1 MDNAGK
7 KRVGL
12 KLALVEDHVL
22 LRQSLKTYIQSHER
36 EWSVVL
42 EAQNG
47 QSLADQLSR
56 LPLEEQPDIVLLDIN
71 MPHIDGYET
80 LKWLKKYG
88 PNIRVIMLSM
98 YSDDQTIIRCLRI
111 GANGYLSKTAD
122 GEELIRTIRAV
133 WEKGEHYSQRVA
145 SLAVAM
151 LREDLAVDLQKQLQ
165 ALTPKEMEFLRLV
178 CTEWTY
184 KEIAD
189 RMFISPRTV
198 DIYRDQLFEKLG
210 VRTRVGLA
218 MYALR
223 NKIVHGD
230 FSGVDQENDSA
241 IDKERTISIP
251 KSELDGP
258 DKN

>member
-1 MDNAGK
+1 
-7 KRVGL
+7 
-12 KLALVEDHVL
+12 L
-22 LRQSLKTYIQSHER
+22 LRQ
-36 EWSVVL
+36 
-42 EAQNG
+42 
-47 QSLADQLSR
+47 
-56 LPLEEQPDIVLLDIN
+56 
-71 MPHIDGYET
+71 
-80 LKWLKKYG
+80 
-88 PNIRVIMLSM
+88 
-98 YSDDQTIIRCLRI
+98 
-111 GANGYLSKTAD
+111 
-122 GEELIRTIRAV
+122 
-133 WEKGEHYSQRVA
+133 
-145 SLAVAM
+145 
-151 LREDLAVDLQKQLQ
+151 DLAVDLKKQLQ

-230 FSGVDQENDSA
+230 FSGAGQENDSA
-241 IDKERTISIP
+241 IDKERAISIP
-251 KSELDGP
+251 KSALDGP